1 MAAPNN
7 NTNALKWTL
16 EKSLDLITRAFD
28 MANDKDSY
36 VIGSGQNTQ
45 IIEGNKY
52 HYIGEIAADLGEY
65 PDLLKYLKE
74 QYPEVREIYNRI
86 KARLESNCF
95 SDSKKG
101 IIKEATAI
109 MNLKSNYSWTDRV
122 DTTTKGNE
130 INNRPI
136 IKFTNGSNTTQESS
150 EVVDD
155 Q

>member
-1 MAAPNN
+1 MAAPEN

-16 EKSLDLITRAFD
+16 EKSIKLMTDAFD
-28 MANDKDSY
+28 MSTDRDNY
-36 VIGSGQNTQ
+36 VIGSGQNAQ

-74 QYPEVREIYNRI
+74 QYPEAREIYNRI

-109 MNLKSNYSWTDRV
+109 MNLKSNYSWTDRI
-122 DTTTKGNE
+122 DNTTKGNE
-130 INNRPI
+130 INNRPQI
-136 IKFTNGSNTTQESS
+136 IFTDESKGKS
-150 EVVDD
+150 EISEDLED
-155 Q
+155 